1 MGLVVLVVCAPVL
14 IPLILIALFL
24 GLFGDKLFPPKYH
37 TTYICNQDGEI
48 LDMYEDHKR
57 PIRQQPQAEIE
68 YDDFDD
74 DDDWDDDDDDW
85 DEDDDD
91 DDDWDDDDDDKLD
104 EEINEIVNTKT
115 SITFTDNKIVK
126 AETVINNVSLDPQG
140 YDMAAYINGKVYR
153 FNDGEEPPEVLKM
166 IEDTKKE
173 ARKIREK
180 TQAMVKARNEKYAR
194 EMERLKKEEERLRRI
209 PDGTLKSRRRD
220 DYWDDDDDCD
230 TIIYVDDDEFDSC
243 NSYHEEPEP
252 QVTSDEPMLYGG
264 LPFGDGQIFF
274 EDDGDAYL

>member
-48 LDMYEDHKR
+48 LDMYEDHTR

-74 DDDWDDDDDDW
+74 DDDFDYDDD
-85 DEDDDD
+85 
-91 DDDWDDDDDDKLD
+91 
-104 EEINEIVNTKT
+104 
-115 SITFTDNKIVK
+115 
-126 AETVINNVSLDPQG
+126 
-140 YDMAAYINGKVYR
+140 
-153 FNDGEEPPEVLKM
+153 
-166 IEDTKKE
+166 
-173 ARKIREK
+173 
-180 TQAMVKARNEKYAR
+180 
-194 EMERLKKEEERLRRI
+194 
-209 PDGTLKSRRRD
+209 
-220 DYWDDDDDCD
+220 WDDDDDCD